1 MYDAHSA
8 IKGKVFELIGFMAN
22 KKTLVLGAS
31 PNPARYSHLAI
42 KRLTANQ
49 HPVVAIGKRKGNV
62 DNVEIDLHQKPI
74 DDIDTVTLYLNA
86 NNQKQYYDYIL
97 SLNPKRIIFNP
108 GAENEELNDL
118 AATKGI
124 KTMEACT
131 LVLLSTK
138 QY

>member
-1 MYDAHSA
+1 
-8 IKGKVFELIGFMAN
+8 MAN

-49 HPVVAIGKRKGNV
+49 HPVVAIGRRKGNI
-62 DNVEIDLHQKPI
+62 DNVEIDTQQKPI

-97 SLNPKRIIFNP
+97 SLKPKRIIFNP

-118 AATKGI
+118 ATTKGI